1 MSKHL
6 NFEYDLPHQTEA
18 VNSVLNCFGG
28 TFPTQIREVF
38 SNPII
43 INDREQINRNI
54 EKIRQEKKLFS
65 IPKKYKTK
73 LKEGEERE
81 SLILDIHMET
91 GTGKTYT
98 YTKTI
103 FELNKEKGINKFIVV
118 VPTLSIKA
126 GTVNFLTSDS
136 SRRHFRDIYGKNINC
151 LVVQSKEGKKGNK
164 KSFPQ
169 EVKEYVNKDL
179 HDKNDINVLVI
190 NQGMINSKTIQE
202 EKYDMEIFDKFS
214 SCLEGIAGTN
224 PVIIIDEPH
233 KFKEKNK
240 TWTNIFK
247 FNPQLIIRYGATFD
261 SEFYDLIYSLDSVKS
276 FNDDLIKGIVVEIE
290 ESESGKNEKI
300 TLKSATSKEAV
311 FSYVN
316 DLGKETSFSVGK
328 GEQLHPSIIGLT
340 IEELNTKRVLLSNGY
355 EMIVKD
361 KGSINPVSY
370 SESMQEKLMKDAI
383 AKHFELEEKY
393 MKDISPRIK
402 PMTLFFIDNIDSYR
416 NENKNEES
424 LRIYFEKVLESFL
437 KDKIEKLGKKGY
449 KGEYKEYL
457 EKSLTNISKCHGGYF
472 SKDNNDS
479 DENVEKE
486 IDEILHDKETLLDI
500 DNPRRFIFSKW
511 TLREGWDNP
520 NIFVICKLRG
530 SGSDTNKLQEVGRG
544 LRIPVNEYMYR
555 VTDREHF
562 LHYFVDFTEKDF
574 VGKLVKEMNDGKLVK
589 EDLNTLSD
597 ELLEKISKSA
607 NRTSD
612 EIFDELRD
620 LKIIDRKSNFIN
632 DGYSE
637 LLKRYPELFDELKL
651 NKIIDSRK
659 GKNQNYIHIRKEKYE
674 TFKKLWEEL
683 NSKVIIK
690 YDLKNND
697 ELQNILN
704 DMIMGVEFNENGI
717 RTSIHTSKKGEN
729 ITFDSQDSLYT
740 HEISI
745 NTLTYKEFL
754 LELEKLMNIPI
765 NMLHKM
771 FVYLSE
777 NKKIEINSSVYKS
790 VDINRYLSHN
800 TIRKIKA
807 EYIKYM
813 IENSYTKMKV
823 NKMKVN
829 YEKVDTALHPTKLTD
844 SVGNPLTNILAS
856 DFGIASS
863 DKKAPDNY
871 LYDEIFYDT
880 PQEQQNIENPVRDIT
895 LFAKIPKNS
904 IKIPVIGGGT
914 YSPDFAYILKRENGD
929 EDLNLIIESK
939 GKEMLNS
946 EEEMKIACAEELFKN
961 CLGKDIKIKFDTQLK
976 SDRIKD
982 IIERH

>member
-18 VNSVLNCFGG
+18 VNSVLNCFEE
-28 TFPTQIREVF
+28 TIKNYEREVY

-43 INDREQINRNI
+43 INNREQININI
-54 EKIRQEKKLFS
+54 EKIRQEKNLFS

-73 LKEGEERE
+73 LKNGESEP
-81 SLILDIHMET
+81 LILDIHMET

-103 FELNKEKGINKFIVV
+103 FELNKEKGINKFIIV

-126 GTVNFLTSDS
+126 GTVNFLTSSS
-136 SRRHFRDIYGKNINC
+136 SRRHFRDVYDKNINC
-151 LVVQSKEGKKGNK
+151 LIVQSKEGKKGNK
-164 KSFPQ
+164 NYFPQ
-169 EVKEYVNKDL
+169 EIKEFINKDL

-190 NQGMINSKTIQE
+190 NQGMINSKTVQE
-202 EKYDMEIFDKFS
+202 QKYDIEIFGKFS
-214 SCLEGIAGTN
+214 DCISGIAGTN

-233 KFKEKNK
+233 KFKENNK
-240 TWTNIFK
+240 TWANILK
-247 FNPQLIIRYGATFD
+247 FEPQLIIRYGATFD
-261 SEFYDLIYSLDSVKS
+261 DNFYDLIHSLDSVKA

-300 TLKSATSKEAV
+300 TLKSTTSKEAI

-328 GEQLHPSIIGLT
+328 GEQLHSSIIGLS
-340 IEELNTKRVLLSNGY
+340 IDELNTKRVLLSNGY
-355 EMIVKD
+355 EMKIKA
-361 KGSINPVSY
+361 SINPFSY
-370 SESMQEKLMKDAI
+370 SESIQEKLMKDSI
-383 AKHFELEEKY
+383 TKHFELEEKY

-402 PMTLFFIDNIDSYR
+402 PMTLFFIDNISSYR
-416 NENKNEES
+416 NENKNEEH
-424 LRIYFEKVLESFL
+424 LRIYFEQVLESFL
-437 KDKIEKLGKKGY
+437 KEKIKMLEKEGY

-457 EKSLTNISKCHGGYF
+457 EKSLADISKCHGGYF
-472 SKDNNDS
+472 AKDNNDS

-486 IDEILHDKETLLDI
+486 INEILHDKEALLDI

-574 VGKLVKEMNDGKLVK
+574 VGKLVGEINNSKLVR
-589 EDLNTLSD
+589 EDLTILSD
-597 ELLEKISKSA
+597 EFIVKIAKLENK
-607 NRTSD
+607 TTD
-612 EIFDELRD
+612 DIFDELRE
-620 LKIIDRKSNFIN
+620 LKIIDRKSNFIK
-632 DGYSE
+632 DGY
-637 LLKRYPELFDELKL
+637 LKLKEKYPELFDEVKS
-651 NKIIDSRK
+651 NKIIDQRK
-659 GKNQNYIHIRKEKYE
+659 GKTPNYIHIRKEKYE

-690 YDLKNND
+690 YDFKNNN

-704 DMIMGVEFNENGI
+704 EMIMGVEFFENGI
-717 RTSIHTSKKGEN
+717 TTSIHTLKKGEDGKDV
-729 ITFDSQDSLYT
+729 TFESQDSLYT
-740 HEISI
+740 QEVSV

-754 LELEKLMNIPI
+754 LELEKLINIPL
-765 NMLHKM
+765 NMLHQM
-771 FVYLSE
+771 FIYLSE
-777 NKKIEINSSVYKS
+777 NKKTEVNTNISKRM
-790 VDINRYLSHN
+790 DINRYLNHS
-800 TIRKIKA
+800 TIKKIKA
-807 EYIKYM
+807 NYIKYM

-823 NKMKVN
+823 N
-829 YEKVDTALHPTKLTD
+829 YEKVDTEVHPTKLTD
-844 SVGNPLTNILAS
+844 NIGNPLSRISAS
-856 DFGIASS
+856 DFGTTSS
-863 DKKAPDNY
+863 EKKAPNNY
-871 LYDEIFYDT
+871 LYDEIFFDS
-880 PQEQQNIENPVRDIT
+880 EIERENIENSVRDIT

-904 IKIPVIGGGT
+904 IRIPVIGGGT
-914 YSPDFAYILKRENGD
+914 YSPDFAYILRREDGK

-939 GKEMLNS
+939 GKEMLNP
-946 EEEMKIACAEELFKN
+946 EETMKIVCAEKLFKSY
-961 CLGKDIKIKFDTQLK
+961 LGKDIKIKFDTQLR
-976 SDRIKD
+976 SDRIRD
-982 IIERH
+982 IIQKALRGE